1 LLPLAHRY
9 VHWQYHKLEQRRFCQ
24 CVSANAL
31 QDRDAFLFVIPVGN
45 PRLHAQY
52 GATFVCYSLLG
63 SADSEHQ

>member
-45 PRLHAQY
+45 LRLHAIHSPN
-52 GATFVCYSLLG
+52 ARTVRHPHSDVVRL
-63 SADSEHQ
+63 